1 MVVNGWVIGSVV
13 LVVMIIGTALLRQ
26 RTAPAPQTTE
36 QLARQVEALQREVGE
51 LRQQTAQQKAT
62 IDTLQSLLVNRQAE
76 IDRLNARVWQLEHPP
91 AGATMATPAAPRHPE
106 DLLVVLGNDPA
117 LEIDAAALRSNEI
130 AARFRLV
137 VRRQA
142 TKRWLAD
149 TLQRYRTRGAPLRF
163 IHFAVHGS
171 EAGIDLAGE
180 LVDGVWLSENLAG
193 TEVALIAGCSTAT
206 AAHLARVVRTVVSMT
221 SDVGMRDAMEFA
233 AVFWGQVASGAA
245 PGDAFYEAVK
255 RAPAAGELAELHE

>member
-1 MVVNGWVIGSVV
+1 MA
-13 LVVMIIGTALLRQ
+13 LVAVIIGTALLRQ
-26 RTAPAPQTTE
+26 RSAPPVQTTA
-36 QLARQVEALQREVGE
+36 QLAYQVEALQRQVEE
-51 LRQQTAQQKAT
+51 LRTQTTMQRAT
-62 IDTLQSLLVNRQAE
+62 IETLQNLLVNRQAE
-76 IDRLNARVWQLEHPP
+76 IDRLNERVWQLEHRPGVMP
-91 AGATMATPAAPRHPE
+91 APTAHAARHPD
-106 DLLVVLGNDPA
+106 DLLIVLGDDPELA
-117 LEIDAAALRSNEI
+117 IDAAALRSNEI
-130 AARFRLV
+130 ATRFRLV

-233 AVFWGQVASGAA
+233 AVFWGQVASGSA

-255 RAPAAGELAELHE
+255 RAPAAGEMAELHE

>member
-1 MVVNGWVIGSVV
+1 MPV
-13 LVVMIIGTALLRQ
+13 
-26 RTAPAPQTTE
+26 PQTTA
-36 QLARQVEALQREVGE
+36 QLARQVELLQREVE
-51 LRQQTAQQKAT
+51 DLRNQTSQQKAT

-91 AGATMATPAAPRHPE
+91 GGATMATPARHPE

-117 LEIDAAALRSNEI
+117 LAIDAAALRSNEI
-130 AARFRLV
+130 AARFRLI
-137 VRRQA
+137 VRRQT

-221 SDVGMRDAMEFA
+221 SEVGMRDAMEFA
-233 AVFWGQVASGAA
+233 AVFWGQVASGATA
-245 PGDAFYEAVK
+245 GDAFYEAVK

>member
-1 MVVNGWVIGSVV
+1 MVVNEWVIGSLA
-13 LVVMIIGTALLRQ
+13 LVAVIIGSALVRQ
-26 RTAPAPQTTE
+26 RSAPASQTTAD
-36 QLARQVEALQREVGE
+36 LARQVELLQREVEE
-51 LRQQTAQQKAT
+51 LRRQTAQQKAT

-76 IDRLNARVWQLEHPP
+76 IDRLNARMWQLEHPP
-91 AGATMATPAAPRHPE
+91 VGATLATPAARHPD
-106 DLLVVLGNDPA
+106 DLLVVLGSDPA

-130 AARFRLV
+130 STRFRLV

-221 SDVGMRDAMEFA
+221 SDVGMREAMEFA
-233 AVFWGQVASGAA
+233 AVFWGQVAGGALA
-245 PGDAFYEAVK
+245 SDAFYEAVK
-255 RAPAAGELAELHE
+255 RAPGAGEMAELHE

>member
-13 LVVMIIGTALLRQ
+13 LVAMIIGTAIMRQ
-26 RTAPAPQTTE
+26 RTTPLPQTTA
-36 QLARQVEALQREVGE
+36 QLARQVELLQREVEE
-51 LRQQTAQQKAT
+51 LRNQTSQQKAT

-91 AGATMATPAAPRHPE
+91 GGAMPAPARHPE
-106 DLLVVLGNDPA
+106 DLLVVLGNDPGLA
-117 LEIDAAALRSNEI
+117 IDAAALRSSEI
-130 AARFRLV
+130 AARFRLI
-137 VRRQA
+137 VRRNA

-149 TLQRYRTRGAPLRF
+149 TLQRYRTRGAPLRYV
-163 IHFAVHGS
+163 HFAAHGS

-206 AAHLARVVRTVVSMT
+206 AAHLARVVPSVVSMT
-221 SDVGMRDAMEFA
+221 SEVGMRDAMEFA
-233 AVFWGQVASGAA
+233 AVFWGQVASGAS

-255 RAPAAGELAELHE
+255 RAPAAGEMAELHE